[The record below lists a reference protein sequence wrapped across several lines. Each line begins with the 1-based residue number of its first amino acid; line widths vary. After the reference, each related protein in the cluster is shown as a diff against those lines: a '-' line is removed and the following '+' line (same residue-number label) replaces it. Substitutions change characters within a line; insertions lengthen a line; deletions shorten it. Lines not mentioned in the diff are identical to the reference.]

1 MKSKIKILFIKS
13 YAYTPNQSFDVPL
26 GVLYLSGYLKKHL
39 KNDVSTAL
47 IDLRIHK
54 DTKQALKTS
63 LTDFKPDIIGISTLA
78 FEHQFLIDHIGFIRQ
93 YAPNAQILIGGPYAT
108 SNYSKALYE
117 NDIDY
122 AVIGEGEAVLLNFI
136 KAFPE
141 QGKIRRIK
149 GIAFKENGNV
159 KCNEKEDYIENLD
172 TIPMPDYSLVDF
184 RDYWKNRFQF
194 NGILARKK
202 HTSVISSRA
211 CPYRCIY
218 CHDIFG
224 KRFRTRSAR
233 HFVDEIKVL
242 YHTHGIQEF
251 HIIDDVFN
259 LNRERMHEI
268 LNLIVNSDMQL
279 KIAFPNGVRGDILEK
294 EDILLLKQA
303 GTYMITFAIET
314 GSERVQTLIKK
325 NINIPKI
332 LDNINYAHQI
342 GLITRGFFMLGFPD
356 ETIDE
361 MKLTVKTAVD
371 SKLNMASFF
380 IVVPFKNTELY
391 DIARNKLSNT
401 NEEFLSAYISS
412 ESFYEKVTGYNV
424 SRLQKFAY
432 LRFYSPIRLLKLF
445 MIIPKKGHQVTK
457 WMSFAYN
464 LLRH

>member
-1 MKSKIKILFIKS
+1 MKNIINILFIKS
-13 YAYTPNQSFDVPL
+13 YTYTPNQSFDVPL

-39 KNDVSTAL
+39 NKKVSTSL

-63 LTDFKPDIIGISTLA
+63 LNNLQPDIIGISTLA
-78 FEHQFLIDHIGFIRQ
+78 FEHQFLIDYIDFIRQ
-93 YAPNAQILIGGPYAT
+93 YAPDAQILIGGPYAT
-108 SNYSKALYE
+108 SNYNRALSE

-122 AVIGEGEAVLLNFI
+122 AVIGEGEAVLLNFL
-136 KAFPE
+136 KAYPDHDN
-141 QGKIRRIK
+141 IRQIK
-149 GIAFKENGNV
+149 GLAYKENGKI
-159 KCNEKEDYIENLD
+159 KCNEKEAYIENLD

-184 RDYWKNRFQF
+184 KDYWKNRFQF
-194 NGILARKK
+194 NGILARRK

-224 KRFRTRSAR
+224 KRFRTRSAH
-233 HFVDEIKVL
+233 HFVNEISYL
-242 YHTHGIQEF
+242 YQVHGIREF

-259 LNRERMHEI
+259 LDRKRMHDI
-268 LNLIVNSDMQL
+268 LNLIIKSDMNP

-294 EDILLLKQA
+294 EDILLLKLA

-314 GSERVQTLIKK
+314 GAERVQKLIKK

-361 MKLTVKTAVD
+361 MKLTVKTAIK

-380 IVVPFKNTELY
+380 IVVPFKNTELF
-391 DIARNKLSNT
+391 DIARNQLSDT
-401 NEEFLSAYISS
+401 NEDFLSAYIATD
-412 ESFYEKVTGYNV
+412 SFYEKVTGYNV

-432 LRFYSPIRLLKLF
+432 LRFYSPLRLITLF
-445 MIIPKKGHQVTK
+445 FIIPKKGYHVKK
-457 WMSFAYN
+457 WISFAFD

>member
-1 MKSKIKILFIKS
+1 MKNKLKILFIKS

-39 KNDVSTAL
+39 KQKVSTAL

-54 DTKQALKTS
+54 DTKKALKAS
-63 LTDFKPDIIGISTLA
+63 LEDFKPDIIGISTLA
-78 FEHQFLIDHIGFIRQ
+78 FEHQFLADNINFIRK
-93 YAPNAQILIGGPYAT
+93 YAPESQILIGGPYAT
-108 SNYSKALYE
+108 SNYSKALLD

-122 AVIGEGEAVLLNFI
+122 AVIGEGEAVLLNFS
-136 KAFPE
+136 KAFPD
-141 QGKIRRIK
+141 KSRIRKIK
-149 GIAFKENGNV
+149 GLAYKDGNTV

-194 NGILARKK
+194 NGILAENK
-202 HTSVISSRA
+202 HASVISSRA

-224 KRFRTRSAR
+224 KQFRTRSAS
-233 HFVDEIKVL
+233 HFVNEIKYL
-242 YHTHGIQEF
+242 YHTHGVREF

-259 LNRERMHEI
+259 LNRERMHDI
-268 LNLIVNSDMQL
+268 LNLIINSDMRL

-314 GSERVQTLIKK
+314 GSERVQKLIKK

-361 MKLTVKTAVD
+361 MKLTVKTAAQ
-371 SKLNMASFF
+371 SRLNMASFF

-391 DIARNKLSNT
+391 DIARNQLSNT
-401 NEEFLSAYISS
+401 DEDFLSAYIATD
-412 ESFYEKVTGYNV
+412 SFYEKVTGYNV
-424 SRLQKFAY
+424 SRLQKYAY

-445 MIIPKKGHQVTK
+445 LIIPKKRYQVTK
-457 WMSFAYN
+457 WMSFAYE
-464 LLRH
+464 LLKQ